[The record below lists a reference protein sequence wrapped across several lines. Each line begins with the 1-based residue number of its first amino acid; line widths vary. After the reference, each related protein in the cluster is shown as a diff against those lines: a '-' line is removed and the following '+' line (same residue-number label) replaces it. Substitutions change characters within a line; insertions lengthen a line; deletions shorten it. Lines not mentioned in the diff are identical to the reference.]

1 MEDYLLTNACRTTGR
16 DQFRGMLERA
26 GLPAAQ
32 AQQVTEIAT
41 GFYNERQRVEIDLVK
56 SLETDEAYGVGMNG
70 EIYDVTFGLYAAE
83 EIKAADGTAI
93 PADGLIEVIFLDG
106 DGHGTAISDLPI
118 GSYYMKETKAPDN
131 YRLSPVVYQ
140 IEVIKEDVSV
150 LTKINGSKNTLT
162 LVNTQEGT
170 SGDLKIRK
178 ELKGNDTDSDMEFKF
193 RIQAYSQQGKG
204 ILCGRQLVLA
214 GDSDI

>member
-1 MEDYLLTNACRTTGR
+1 MSGVLTI
-16 DQFRGMLERA
+16 RG
-26 GLPAAQ
+26 
-32 AQQVTEIAT
+32 
-41 GFYNERQRVEIDLVK
+41 
-56 SLETDEAYGVGMNG
+56 
-70 EIYDVTFGLYAAE
+70 
-83 EIKAADGTAI
+83 
-93 PADGLIEVIFLDG
+93 
-106 DGHGTAISDLPI
+106 LPI

-140 IEVIKEDVSV
+140 IEVIKEDASV

-193 RIQAYSQQGKG
+193 RIQAGK
-204 ILCGRQLVLA
+204 LNKEVA
-214 GDSDI
+214 